1 MQKTTK
7 PIKTN
12 VLMGFYC
19 YTVLLVLHFK
29 KHYNASKNQNNKQLK
44 AKWVLSHTERSRS
57 VNEEKSCTL
66 SFEIDNYNPNLEL
79 IIDPVTRLWGTY
91 YGGSNTEQGRS
102 CSTDAS
108 GNVYLAGYTGSN
120 SGTIIATA
128 GAHQSANGGGSAAFL
143 VKFNTSGVRQW
154 GTYYGGSGV
163 DYGHSCSTDATGN
176 VYLAGSTDSNTGTVI
191 ATAGAHQ
198 SAYGGGNNDAFLVKF
213 NASGI
218 RQWGTYYGGSG
229 IEAGYSCSTDASGN
243 VYLAG
248 DTPSNTGTVIATTGA
263 HQSAYGGGGTWD
275 AFLVK
280 FFDCD
285 VSALPTVTA
294 ASSNTSFICVGTNA
308 TLTATSAG
316 NTIVWNGGSLTNVAN
331 PAVVNQ
337 AGTYT
342 VTATNPSNGC
352 SNTAIVSVTASPM
365 FTSNITVLSQINC
378 FGANNGALQVNVS
391 GGSMPFT
398 ITNLNNNNTLS
409 NINTFPLTLNNLS
422 AGNYSIQVSDA
433 SGCQQVLYSSISQPL
448 PLNVLVTGNSS
459 LCAGSSASL
468 SSNASGGTAPYNFMW
483 SPNGGTAPNTFL
495 SPNVSTTYT
504 LTVTDNNDCK
514 ANTNFAI
521 AVNPTPG
528 ANVINNKLV
537 GCAPVCASFS
547 LAQNQNGNYNYNWV
561 FTSSAPSPTVINF
574 NQYNPQL
581 CFTKEG
587 VYTANVSI
595 TTAQGCT
602 TTITYTNLV
611 TVYPKPIADFYYSP
625 TNPTILEPKV
635 SFTNT
640 TVGASQFSWYNV
652 NDLFSQQTNPSFTF
666 QDPGKFLV
674 TLIAG
679 DGNCSDTISKY
690 VVIEDDFSFY
700 IPNAFTP
707 DENNLNDY
715 FYPVMRGYTDKNYVF
730 MIFDRWGELIFK
742 TNDTESKGWDGYY
755 KNQLCKDDAYTWR
768 VYVTDKRS
776 KGHEFTGHVVLMK

>member
-1 MQKTTK
+1 VLQGTSTTSGATYNWL
-7 PIKTN
+7 PQNVNTATVTVNTAGNYTLTVTN
-12 VLMGFYC
+12 PTNGCKSTSVVAVVQNTTAPVITSVIANNSLNC
-19 YTVLLVLHFK
+19 ITT
-29 KHYNASKNQNNKQLK
+29 NA
-44 AKWVLSHTERSRS
+44 
-57 VNEEKSCTL
+57 TL
-66 SFEIDNYNPNLEL
+66 TATSAGNTIVWN
-79 IIDPVTRLWGTY
+79 
-91 YGGSNTEQGRS
+91 GGSLSNAVNPAVVS
-102 CSTDAS
+102 VA
-108 GNVYLAGYTGSN
+108 GNY
-120 SGTIIATA
+120 
-128 GAHQSANGGGSAAFL
+128 
-143 VKFNTSGVRQW
+143 
-154 GTYYGGSGV
+154 
-163 DYGHSCSTDATGN
+163 
-176 VYLAGSTDSNTGTVI
+176 
-191 ATAGAHQ
+191 
-198 SAYGGGNNDAFLVKF
+198 
-213 NASGI
+213 
-218 RQWGTYYGGSG
+218 
-229 IEAGYSCSTDASGN
+229 
-243 VYLAG
+243 
-248 DTPSNTGTVIATTGA
+248 
-263 HQSAYGGGGTWD
+263 
-275 AFLVK
+275 
-280 FFDCD
+280 
-285 VSALPTVTA
+285 TVTA
-294 ASSNTSFICVGTNA
+294 TNPINSCTSSSVIAVVQNTTTPVITSAIASNSLTCINTNA

-316 NTIVWNGGSLTNVAN
+316 NTIVWNGGSLTNAAN
-331 PAVVNQ
+331 PAVAIAAGNYTATATNPINGCTSTSVVAVVQNTTTPNVTASTSNHLNCNNTSAVLSATSTTGGLNYQWIAGPSLPNYTVNQ

-342 VTATNPSNGC
+342 VTVSNPINGC

-365 FTSNITVLSQINC
+365 FTTNITVLSQINC
-378 FGANNGALQVNVS
+378 FGANNGALQVNVN

-398 ITNLNNNNTLS
+398 ITNLNNNNTLT

-433 SGCQQVLYSSISQPL
+433 SGCQQVLYSSISQPS

-468 SSNASGGTAPYNFMW
+468 SSNVSGGTAPYNFMW
-483 SPNGGTAPNTFL
+483 SPNGGTAPNTVV

-504 LTVTDNNDCK
+504 LTVTDNNGCQ
-514 ANTNFAI
+514 AATNIAI
-521 AVNPTPG
+521 AVNPSPG
-528 ANVINNKLV
+528 ANVINNQLV

-561 FTSSAPSPTVINF
+561 FTSSAPSPTVITSDKF
-574 NQYNPQL
+574 DPQI

-587 VYTANVSI
+587 VYTANVIISTPI
-595 TTAQGCT
+595 GCS

-611 TVYPKPIADFYYSP
+611 TVYAKPTADFYYSP

-679 DGNCSDTISKY
+679 DGYCSDTISKY

>member
-1 MQKTTK
+1 M
-7 PIKTN
+7 
-12 VLMGFYC
+12 
-19 YTVLLVLHFK
+19 
-29 KHYNASKNQNNKQLK
+29 
-44 AKWVLSHTERSRS
+44 
-57 VNEEKSCTL
+57 
-66 SFEIDNYNPNLEL
+66 
-79 IIDPVTRLWGTY
+79 
-91 YGGSNTEQGRS
+91 
-102 CSTDAS
+102 
-108 GNVYLAGYTGSN
+108 
-120 SGTIIATA
+120 
-128 GAHQSANGGGSAAFL
+128 
-143 VKFNTSGVRQW
+143 
-154 GTYYGGSGV
+154 
-163 DYGHSCSTDATGN
+163 
-176 VYLAGSTDSNTGTVI
+176 
-191 ATAGAHQ
+191 
-198 SAYGGGNNDAFLVKF
+198 
-213 NASGI
+213 
-218 RQWGTYYGGSG
+218 
-229 IEAGYSCSTDASGN
+229 
-243 VYLAG
+243 
-248 DTPSNTGTVIATTGA
+248 
-263 HQSAYGGGGTWD
+263 
-275 AFLVK
+275 
-280 FFDCD
+280 
-285 VSALPTVTA
+285 
-294 ASSNTSFICVGTNA
+294 
-308 TLTATSAG
+308 
-316 NTIVWNGGSLTNVAN
+316 
-331 PAVVNQ
+331 
-337 AGTYT
+337 
-342 VTATNPSNGC
+342 
-352 SNTAIVSVTASPM
+352 
-365 FTSNITVLSQINC
+365 
-378 FGANNGALQVNVS
+378 
-391 GGSMPFT
+391 
-398 ITNLNNNNTLS
+398 
-409 NINTFPLTLNNLS
+409 
-422 AGNYSIQVSDA
+422 SDA

-483 SPNGGTAPNTFL
+483 SPNGGTAPNTVL